1 MKRFFGYL
9 VAAAMVLTGFSACT
23 VDEESDDDGD
33 YGAGYRA
40 AKSDSSMTAEKVF
53 EYMPA
58 PGQFINEGFDV
69 TTMAAACSYAEGR
82 LAQQYYVSLGGWGGY
97 IVVGFDHSIPN
108 KSGYDLRIRSNAID
122 NSSEPGIVWVMQD
135 SNGNGFPDDT
145 WYELAGSGYGTD
157 KRRANYSVTYYRPS
171 STGQPVEWR
180 DVDGTEGE
188 IDYIAAEH
196 SQDYYYPAW
205 ITADSYT
212 LSGTCVEARNYDQSG
227 NGSYWVQAEYEW
239 GYADNFSNIDRLSDE
254 GNSNA
259 SANANYFKISNAID
273 SNGKS
278 IHLKYIDFIKVQTA
292 CNTKSGW
299 LGENS
304 TEIFGFFDYSITKEQ
319 SK

>member
-108 KSGYDLRIRSNAID
+108 KIGYDLRIRSNAID

-196 SQDYYYPAW
+196 TQDYYYPAW
-205 ITADSYT
+205 ITEDSYT
-212 LSGTCVEARNYDQSG
+212 LSGVLLESN
-227 NGSYWVQAEYEW
+227 NVQLEGGLWSNRPYEW
-239 GYADNFSNIDRLSDE
+239 GYADNKSSVDYMTDGSNKFDIDR
-254 GNSNA
+254 A
-259 SANANYFKISNAID
+259 VKANGAAAE
-273 SNGKS
+273 
-278 IHLKYIDFIKVQTA
+278 LKYIDFVKVQTGTNA
-292 CNTKSGW
+292 KSGP

-304 TEIFGFFDYSITKEQ
+304 TEVMSFVDMHFVK
-319 SK
+319 